1 MRGFVEVIQ
10 GEGHCLTGLLPRDI
24 GGQTCK
30 KRRRSM
36 SRSAINA
43 KGLHQTFINLEG
55 CLILCLVRGLLLSG
69 A

>member
-1 MRGFVEVIQ
+1 MRGFAEVIQ
-10 GEGHCLTGLLPRDI
+10 GEGHCPTGLLSRDI

-30 KRRRSM
+30 KRRKSM

-43 KGLHQTFINLEG
+43 RGLHQTFISLEG
-55 CLILCLVRGLLLSG
+55 CLILCLVHGFLLSG